1 VLIIPKK
8 YAFKELHSMQLHD
21 TYISSF
27 ATDLALIQED
37 EKRIKLLFTET
48 EELEHVR
55 DQVTLPVLVDVV

>member
-1 VLIIPKK
+1 
-8 YAFKELHSMQLHD
+8 MQLHD